1 MKFVSIIGAGTMGLG
16 IAQVFLQSNYKVEIV
31 DINKEV
37 LKSSKE
43 KINNIFKKL
52 VRKEKILET
61 DRIRFINNLDLYL
74 KIDSNNNANLIIES
88 VNEDL
93 DLKKALIGKIENIVF
108 KTTIIASNTSSIS
121 INKIAEEMRNPERM
135 VGLHFFNPVPLINL
149 VEIIKGK
156 KTSKEVIKTVVTT
169 IRGIKKEPVIVK
181 DSPGFIV
188 NRLLIPMIN
197 EAINMSSNE
206 IARSMS

>member
-61 DRIRFINNLDLYL
+61 DRIRFINNTT
-74 KIDSNNNANLIIES
+74 
-88 VNEDL
+88 
-93 DLKKALIGKIENIVF
+93 ALFEK
-108 KTTIIASNTSSIS
+108 
-121 INKIAEEMRNPERM
+121 
-135 VGLHFFNPVPLINL
+135 
-149 VEIIKGK
+149 
-156 KTSKEVIKTVVTT
+156 
-169 IRGIKKEPVIVK
+169 
-181 DSPGFIV
+181 
-188 NRLLIPMIN
+188 
-197 EAINMSSNE
+197 
-206 IARSMS
+206 